1 MMSAR
6 SFLAAAL
13 LALSGSGA
21 MEWREPAETEALL
34 AAAGFLRRDAGGGG
48 AIATAMRLKP
58 RRSSDPA
65 A

>member
-1 MMSAR
+1 MSAR

-13 LALSGSGA
+13 LALSGSA
-21 MEWREPAETEALL
+21 MEWQEPAETEALL
-34 AAAGFLRRDAGGGG
+34 AAAGFLRHDAGVGG

-58 RRSSDPA
+58 GRSSDPA